1 MCSPPLEGNRPTPL
15 PLPKWRGVDSY
26 GAGQCTPLPS
36 RGGVRGGVCNVCCL
50 REFLNTD
57 PTPAPPQQGRG
68 VPWASE
74 LLNSQTPK
82 LPNSQTPKLPNS

>member
-15 PLPKWRGVDSY
+15 PLPKWRGVDTY

-50 REFLNTD
+50 RGFLNTD
-57 PTPAPPQQGRG
+57 PTPAPPLRG
-68 VPWASE
+68 GEFFRSSE
-74 LLNSQTPK
+74 
-82 LPNSQTPKLPNS
+82 LPNS